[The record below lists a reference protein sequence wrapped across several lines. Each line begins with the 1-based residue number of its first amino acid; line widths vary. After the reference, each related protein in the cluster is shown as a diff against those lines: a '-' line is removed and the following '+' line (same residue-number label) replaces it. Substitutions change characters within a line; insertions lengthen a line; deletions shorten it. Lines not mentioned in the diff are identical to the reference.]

1 MARQRFLV
9 TYDVCEPARLRKVF
23 KVMKGFGRHV
33 QYSVFI
39 CDLNELGLA
48 QMKAQLLGVIE
59 PAEDQVLLVDV
70 GPTDGRGIGVFQS
83 LGRPYHERA
92 RLALV
97 V

>member
-1 MARQRFLV
+1 MRQRFVV
-9 TYDVCEPARLRKVF
+9 TYDVCEAARLRKVF

-33 QYSVFI
+33 QYSVFV

-48 QMKAQLLGVIE
+48 ELKAGLVGVIE
-59 PAEDQVLLVDV
+59 PTQDQVLLIDV
-70 GPTDGRGIGVFQS
+70 GPTNGRGIGVFES

-92 RLALV
+92 RLARV

>member
-1 MARQRFLV
+1 MHQRFVV

-33 QYSVFI
+33 QYSVFV

-48 QMKAQLLGVIE
+48 ELKAQLGGVID
-59 PAEDQVLLVDV
+59 PTKDQVLLVDV
-70 GPTDGRGIGVFQS
+70 GPTNGRGIEVFES